1 MWDTSGSTNF
11 DSVRPL
17 SYSEVVW
24 EASCSA
30 HTDLVHFHRLLPEMP
45 TDNISISRRIFSLF
59 ASALLS
65 PSPSTMSEVTGQ
77 LRWKTMLEN
86 RIVKKLFYN
95 LRWENILLHHSSCVD
110 VSLTWGKEI
119 PVWPENMNEFG
130 QQFNVSH
137 LQVRPWNHCKTL
149 SHRAILGH
157 PRASGCRLHP
167 DRGWVLCWDKG
178 TCF

>member
-119 PVWPENMNEFG
+119 PVWPEKFVWVNNYLFKSNLRS
-130 QQFNVSH
+130 QTN
-137 LQVRPWNHCKTL
+137 L
-149 SHRAILGH
+149 SFLSAAMFWRFLMLESDQHFLT
-157 PRASGCRLHP
+157 SFS
-167 DRGWVLCWDKG
+167 K
-178 TCF
+178 